1 MKAKV
6 ISIFTQKGGVGKTVS
21 TINISG
27 VLAEMGF
34 KVLVLDVDSQANAS
48 LIGYGLDPDSEYTII
63 DFFQKSETPIYEE
76 RGKDGNVKII
86 AGSIDLIT
94 SGLNKDSLR
103 KAIKK
108 VENDFDYILIDCP
121 PKPIN
126 EELSFGEIAVFA
138 SDYIICPVDYDEFSL
153 DGLTKLI
160 IAINKLKTKKGLKAE
175 YLGFFFA
182 KVEEQTVDFKEAY
195 KELSESPISNLLFQN
210 YTRKNKYVRTSI
222 REGESAVFLKPYNP
236 ISMDYRKLTHELLS
250 KIKINGK
257 EA

>member
-34 KVLVLDVDSQANAS
+34 KTLVIDVDAQANAS
-48 LIGYGLDPDSEYTII
+48 FVGYAVDDDGVYSIE
-63 DFFQKSETPIYEE
+63 DFIHSTETPVYHQ
-76 RGKDGNVKII
+76 RGKDGNVYVI
-86 AGSIDLIT
+86 
-94 SGLNKDSLR
+94 SGNEELATPKNRESLK

-108 VENDFDYILIDCP
+108 VENDFDFILIDCP
-121 PKPIN
+121 PQVIKDK
-126 EELSFGEIAVFA
+126 ELSFGEIAVFA

-160 IAINKLKTKKGLKAE
+160 ISINKLRTSKGLKAE
-175 YLGFFFA
+175 FLGFFFS

-195 KELSESPISNLLFQN
+195 KTLSDSKIKDLLFLN
-210 YTRKNKYVRTSI
+210 YIRKNKFIRASV
-222 REGESAVFLKPYNP
+222 REGESAVYLKPHNP
-236 ISMDYRKLTHELLS
+236 VSMDYRKLTGEILS
-250 KIKINGK
+250 KIKNNG
-257 EA
+257 